1 MKNAIITLAVILL
14 TALSSTARFKLSGRI
29 QNFKGTDSIV
39 LNIPFIYGYYH
50 ENDIKIPISQY
61 GYFNY
66 TAVIKE
72 QKFVNFQYKDS
83 FITLLLRPDK
93 ALSLTIDSVGKVV
106 NMKGSAAAEN
116 QALYN
121 AGLNE
126 IPFFLKDDNKNNP
139 FAKMPFEE
147 LQQKLL
153 KPWFIERDGKIA
165 RVNASNLPFADKRL
179 IVSEISY
186 QAHVQLNY
194 FAFGV
199 VYKDKKLVNKIVSA
213 NYDGT
218 DLSPAVYPAGPYYS
232 NFVDGYI
239 NYANN
244 KIFAD
249 YGPSDERCKVPF
261 FNVYRI
267 SLDSAMAL
275 GKRYGNKYVYWLLV
289 KQSFKRQVAE
299 QYLAQNIWSECRE
312 KDISHIKPLMNEFEA
327 NFPQSTYLNL
337 LRAKVNQIELFNSE
351 SEKLKN
357 IDIFS
362 GYEKINSIYDVINA
376 FKGKVIYLDVWGT
389 WCGPCKKELL
399 YGPALKQH
407 FKDKALVFVYLDM
420 DENDR
425 DADWKKF
432 IKLNGITGVH
442 LRKSRTDIDKFWDE
456 LLPAGHDRFY
466 PCYFIFDKTGKL
478 VQADTKRPSDG
489 SRLYA
494 ELEKYF

>member
-14 TALSSTARFKLSGRI
+14 TTLSSTAQFKLSGRI

-66 TAVIKE
+66 TATIKE
-72 QKFVNFQYKDS
+72 QKFVNFQYKDA
-83 FITLLLRPDK
+83 FITLLLRPGK
-93 ALSLTIDSVGKVV
+93 ALSITIDSVGKMI
-106 NMKGSAAAEN
+106 NMKGTAAPEN
-116 QALYN
+116 QALYD
-121 AGLNE
+121 ARLNE
-126 IPFFLKDDNKNNP
+126 IPFFLKYDNRNNP
-139 FAKMPFEE
+139 YAKMRFEE
-147 LQQKLL
+147 LKEKLV
-153 KPWFIERDGKIA
+153 KPWFIVRDKKIA
-165 RVNASNLPFADKRL
+165 RVNAFKLPSADKKL
-179 IVSEISY
+179 IVSEINY
-186 QAHVQLNY
+186 QAHVQLNS

-199 VYKDKKLVNKIVSA
+199 VYKDKQLVNKIIA
-213 NYDGT
+213 INYDGV
-218 DLSPAVYPAGPYYS
+218 DLSPVVYPAGPFYAY
-232 NFVDGYI
+232 FADGYI

-244 KIFAD
+244 KIFAE
-249 YGPSDERCKVPF
+249 YGPADERSKAPF
-261 FNVYRI
+261 FNVYHI
-267 SLDSAMAL
+267 SLDSAMSL
-275 GKRYGNKYVYWLLV
+275 SKSYDNKYIYWLLA
-289 KQSFKRQVAE
+289 KQYFKKEIAE
-299 QYLAQNIWSECRE
+299 QYLAQNIWSECRD

-337 LRAKVNQIELFNSE
+337 LRAKVNQIELLNSE

-362 GYEKINSIYDVINA
+362 GYEKINSIYDVINV

-389 WCGPCKKELL
+389 WCGPCKEELL

-407 FKDKALVFVYLDM
+407 FKDKDIVFVYLDM

-442 LRKSRTDIDKFWDE
+442 LRKSRADIDKFWEE

-478 VQADTKRPSDG
+478 VQADTKRPSEG
-489 SRLYA
+489 SKLYA